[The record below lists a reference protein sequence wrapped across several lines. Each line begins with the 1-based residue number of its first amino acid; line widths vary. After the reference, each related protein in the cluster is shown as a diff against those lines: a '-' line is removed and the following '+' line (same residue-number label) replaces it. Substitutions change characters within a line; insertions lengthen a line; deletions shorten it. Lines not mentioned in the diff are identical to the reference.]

1 MENGTKNCRYTS
13 KTIQNQIINVI
24 ADYLRNKITR
34 DLTEG
39 KISKYFCLIADEVTD
54 TTTNK
59 EVLSLCFR
67 FLSGNDDP
75 SSVNIS
81 EVFVDYVHLERTT
94 GKAIAD
100 AFVKSLNDMGF
111 DIENLRGQGYD
122 GASAMSSS
130 IQGVN
135 GRIREIAPLALY
147 SHCKSH
153 VLNLSIASSCKQM
166 NIRNMISVLNEV
178 YLFFANSP
186 KRQMFLWKILD
197 RTENSSSKRKLQ
209 GLCKTRWAERHT
221 CYETF
226 HELYL
231 SITVTLDAM
240 LRPHEYADLLDDEVW
255 SWDIDTRTKAQGL
268 YSALL

>member
-1 MENGTKNCRYTS
+1 MPFSQE
-13 KTIQNQIINVI
+13 
-24 ADYLRNKITR
+24 D
-34 DLTEG
+34 
-39 KISKYFCLIADEVTD
+39 F
-54 TTTNK
+54 
-59 EVLSLCFR
+59 
-67 FLSGNDDP
+67 NDDP

-100 AFVKSLNDMGF
+100 AIVKSLHDMGF

-166 NIRNMISVLNEV
+166 NIRIMIKTHLRNSMTVERLAGLALMHIHHSVEIELDVVLKMFIDLYNRR
-178 YLFFANSP
+178 LFSGI
-186 KRQMFLWKILD
+186 ILYD
-197 RTENSSSKRKLQ
+197 
-209 GLCKTRWAERHT
+209 
-221 CYETF
+221 
-226 HELYL
+226 
-231 SITVTLDAM
+231 
-240 LRPHEYADLLDDEVW
+240 
-255 SWDIDTRTKAQGL
+255 
-268 YSALL
+268 

>member
-1 MENGTKNCRYTS
+1 M
-13 KTIQNQIINVI
+13 
-24 ADYLRNKITR
+24 
-34 DLTEG
+34 
-39 KISKYFCLIADEVTD
+39 
-54 TTTNK
+54 
-59 EVLSLCFR
+59 
-67 FLSGNDDP
+67 
-75 SSVNIS
+75 
-81 EVFVDYVHLERTT
+81 DYVHLERTT

-100 AFVKSLNDMGF
+100 AIVKSLHDMGF

-166 NIRNMISVLNEV
+166 NIRNMISFLNEV

-186 KRQMFLWKILD
+186 KRQMFLGKILD
-197 RTENSSSKRKLQ
+197 RTENASSKRKLQ

-240 LRPHEYADLLDDEVW
+240 LRPHEYAAFLM
-255 SWDIDTRTKAQGL
+255 TRCGHGIQTLEPRPKAFTQHSYHL
-268 YSALL
+268 SLSCHSLSQRVALNRYVQ